1 MPADAWFNKAVS
13 TLTNAKIIYGR
24 SGGIFDP
31 NAPITRAEFAAM
43 AVRFFGSGSDGPDMF
58 SDISGHW
65 AQDAIN
71 KAANEGI
78 ISGYTDG
85 TFRPDNNI
93 TRAEAIS
100 IINRVLDRR
109 PHADHLLDGMTTW
122 PDNMDTSAWY
132 YTAIQEAT
140 NSHDFVTKD
149 RVYESWTD
157 LNRAP
162 DWSRYE

>member
-1 MPADAWFNKAVS
+1 
-13 TLTNAKIIYGR
+13 
-24 SGGIFDP
+24 
-31 NAPITRAEFAAM
+31 M
-43 AVRFFGSGSDGPDMF
+43 AVRFFGSGFDGPDMF
-58 SDISGHW
+58 SAISGHW

-140 NSHDFVTKD
+140 NSHNYDPSEERDENDNQFEIWTELLPVRDWATLE
-149 RVYESWTD
+149 RAWTD
-157 LNRAP
+157 SNASANP
-162 DWSRYE
+162 GDVMYVSSSESYVVK